1 MGKTERFENPD
12 AAIATEEHP
21 PELSSPLLELEVPQ
35 ITSIEVLAAFWR
47 ARPRK
52 RAHMEILLVED
63 NPADVRMIVDG
74 LTEVLPEAHLNLA
87 ADGVEAMRFLRREG
101 RHARAPRPDL
111 VILDLRLPKKSGFDV
126 LREIKEDPAFCNI
139 PVVVQSSSEAQVD
152 IELAYSLHANCY
164 ITKPAGFE
172 EFSRTMRSLAEFWV
186 AVVKLPSG
194 GNSWKTN

>member
-1 MGKTERFENPD
+1 MDDKNRVADAGVGKVIETAPQ
-12 AAIATEEHP
+12 T
-21 PELSSPLLELEVPQ
+21 SSVLELEAPQ
-35 ITSIEVLAAFWR
+35 IRDFEVMAAFWK
-47 ARPRK
+47 ARPCE

-74 LTEVLPEAHLNLA
+74 LSEVLPDAHLNVA
-87 ADGVEAMRFLRREG
+87 GDGVEAMRFLRREG
-101 RHARAPRPDL
+101 RHVRAPRPDL

-126 LREIKEDPAFCNI
+126 LREIKGDPAFAPI

-164 ITKPAGFE
+164 ITKPAGFD
-172 EFSRTMRSLAEFWV
+172 EFSKTMRALAEFWV
-186 AVVKLPSG
+186 AVARLPNG